1 MFLAPKQ
8 SEMTA
13 PFPAAGLAGDC
24 CKRGRA
30 SSEPDQNACLLP
42 TRSPALAEG
51 WMGASGTWGR
61 QGNFRKCPRH
71 HLPSRPRQPCQLC
84 PYEWTGLGSVCTCG
98 GVPLWAAVATAA
110 HSSRAGSHCPGL
122 SCAELGKGHAHG
134 VCVHVCIITPELVL
148 AGPS

>member
-13 PFPAAGLAGDC
+13 PFPAAGLSEDC

-42 TRSPALAEG
+42 TRSQALAEG
-51 WMGASGTWGR
+51 WMDASGTWGR
-61 QGNFRKCPRH
+61 QGSFRKCPRH
-71 HLPSRPRQPCQLC
+71 HLPSQPRQPCQLC
-84 PYEWTGLGSVCTCG
+84 PYEWTGLGSVCTWRE
-98 GVPLWAAVATAA
+98 GVPLWGAVATAA

-122 SCAELGKGHAHG
+122 SCAQSWAGA
-134 VCVHVCIITPELVL
+134 VHMGRVCIC
-148 AGPS
+148 A